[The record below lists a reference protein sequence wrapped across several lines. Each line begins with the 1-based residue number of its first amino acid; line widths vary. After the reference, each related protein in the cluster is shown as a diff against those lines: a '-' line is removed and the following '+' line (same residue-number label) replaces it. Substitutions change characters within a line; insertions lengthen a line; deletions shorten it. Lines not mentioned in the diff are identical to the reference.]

1 MPCATPWGSTQ
12 WAHDGSFMAKAD
24 AAIRQQSPPPRQQ
37 SPPPRA
43 AARSKAFSGSTD
55 PDDAVATTPT
65 ASSQS
70 IALQQRRLQLEIE
83 VRQLRAQTEMRPS
96 TPPGSPSTLS
106 CINRTAHEPEQ
117 AEAMMRYDNALDRLE
132 RAMDNAPKPIARR
145 PVVTEYDA
153 QMADQIT
160 ERRKTEETFYLTQ
173 SRLEVAIR
181 EEAEQE
187 EAAKAAAKT

>member
-1 MPCATPWGSTQ
+1 
-12 WAHDGSFMAKAD
+12 
-24 AAIRQQSPPPRQQ
+24 
-37 SPPPRA
+37 
-43 AARSKAFSGSTD
+43 
-55 PDDAVATTPT
+55 
-65 ASSQS
+65 
-70 IALQQRRLQLEIE
+70 
-83 VRQLRAQTEMRPS
+83 
-96 TPPGSPSTLS
+96 
-106 CINRTAHEPEQ
+106 
-117 AEAMMRYDNALDRLE
+117 MRYDNALDRLE